1 MLLLH
6 EFRSKKFICPDK
18 KNNKEK
24 KNEIIDENDDG
35 QKNKAGKKKKAQYGG
50 GLVLEPKAG
59 FYDSIIMMLDFNSLY
74 PSII

>member
-18 KNNKEK
+18 KNNKDK
-24 KNEIIDENDDG
+24 KIDIIDDDEEG
-35 QKNKAGKKKKAQYGG
+35 KKGGKKKKAQYGG